1 MISIGRFVPVAI
13 ACGVYLTSPRAGLFA
28 QETPARPRITGI
40 NHLVFRVSD
49 AAAAQRF
56 YGELLGLGQR
66 AGVGGNNRIV
76 YNIGTR
82 QHVVVEPGL
91 PAGEDERLA
100 HVAFETADVK
110 AMATYLASRG
120 LATRA
125 SDSCQPG
132 SILVS
137 DPDGHPIEL
146 VQGQWPPRI
155 AAKTSE
161 RALSNR
167 MLHAGLTIRDEQAAN
182 KFYRE
187 TLGFSEIWRGGRPE
201 GVTQWVNMRV
211 PDGTDYLEY
220 MFINEKPDRRRLG
233 TLHHMALLVTDIQA
247 AWEEVARRMPEP
259 ARAQM
264 NSPSVGVNGRYQLN
278 LFDPDGT
285 RTEFMEPFRV
295 R

>member
-1 MISIGRFVPVAI
+1 MRRSAPVVI
-13 ACGVYLTSPRAGLFA
+13 AFGCYLIAAHGGVFA
-28 QETPARPRITGI
+28 QAPVARPRITGI
-40 NHLVFRVSD
+40 NHVAFRVSD

-66 AGVGGNNRIV
+66 AAVGGNRIV

-91 PAGEDERLA
+91 PSGEDERLG
-100 HVAFETADVK
+100 HLAFETADIK
-110 AMATYLASRG
+110 AMAAYLASRG

-125 SDSCQPG
+125 TDSCQPG

-146 VQGQWPPRI
+146 VQGQWPPRVGT
-155 AAKTSE
+155 KTAD

-167 MLHAGLTIRDEQAAN
+167 MLHAGLTIRDEQSAN
-182 KFYRE
+182 KFYRD

-220 MFINEKPDRRRLG
+220 MFISETPDRRRLG
-233 TLHHMALLVTDIQA
+233 TLHHMALLVPDMQA

-259 ARAQM
+259 ARGQM
-264 NSPSVGVNGRYQLN
+264 NAPSVGVNGRYQLN
-278 LFDPDGT
+278 LFDRDGT
-285 RTEFMEPFRV
+285 RTELMEPFRV

>member
-1 MISIGRFVPVAI
+1 MRRHLPFVIALGAYFISHG
-13 ACGVYLTSPRAGLFA
+13 GVLA
-28 QETPARPRITGI
+28 QAPPARPRITGI
-40 NHLVFRVSD
+40 NHVAFRVSD

-66 AGVGGNNRIV
+66 AGVGGNRVV

-91 PAGEDERLA
+91 PPGEDERLG
-100 HVAFETADVK
+100 HLAFETADIK
-110 AMATYLASRG
+110 AMAEYLASRG
-120 LATRA
+120 VATRA

-132 SILVS
+132 TLFVT
-137 DPDGHPIEL
+137 DPDGHPIEI
-146 VQGQWPPRI
+146 VQGQWPPRV
-155 AAKTSE
+155 ATKASD

-167 MLHAGLTIRDEQAAN
+167 MLHAGLTIRDEQAAD
-182 KFYRE
+182 KFYRD

-220 MFINEKPDRRRLG
+220 MFISEKPDRRRLG
-233 TLHHMALLVTDIQA
+233 TLHHMALLVPDIQA
-247 AWEEVARRMPEP
+247 AWEEVARRTAEP

-285 RTEFMEPFRV
+285 RTELMEPFRV

>member
-1 MISIGRFVPVAI
+1 LSGPA
-13 ACGVYLTSPRAGLFA
+13 
-28 QETPARPRITGI
+28 PARPRITGI
-40 NHLVFRVSD
+40 NHVAFRVS
-49 AAAAQRF
+49 AAAAARRF
-56 YGELLGLGQR
+56 DGELLGFGQQ
-66 AGVGGNNRIV
+66 AGVTGNRIV

-82 QHVVVEPGL
+82 QHVVVEAGL
-91 PAGEDERLA
+91 PPGEDERLA
-100 HVAFETADVK
+100 HLAFETADIKV
-110 AMATYLASRG
+110 MAEYLASRG
-120 LATRA
+120 FATRA

-132 SILVS
+132 SLLVT
-137 DPDGHPIEL
+137 DPDGHPIEI
-146 VQGQWPPRI
+146 VQGQWPPRV
-155 AAKTSE
+155 ATKTSD

-182 KFYRE
+182 TFYRDA
-187 TLGFSEIWRGGRPE
+187 LGFAEIWRGGRPE

-220 MFINEKPDRRRLG
+220 MFISEPPDRRRLG
-233 TLHHMALLVTDIQA
+233 TLHHMALLVPDMQA

-259 ARAQM
+259 ARARM

-285 RTEFMEPFRV
+285 RTELMEPFRV

>member
-1 MISIGRFVPVAI
+1 MRRIAPFVVVLAACFI
-13 ACGVYLTSPRAGLFA
+13 ADGGLFA
-28 QETPARPRITGI
+28 QAPPARPRVTGI
-40 NHLVFRVSD
+40 NHVALRVSD

-56 YGELLGLGQR
+56 YGELLGLAQR
-66 AGVGGNNRIV
+66 ADVGGNKLI

-91 PAGEDERLA
+91 AAGEDERLG
-100 HVAFETADVK
+100 HLAFETANIK
-110 AMATYLASRG
+110 AMAEYLASRG
-120 LATRA
+120 FATRA

-132 SILVS
+132 SLLVT
-137 DPDGHPIEL
+137 DPDGHHVEL
-146 VQGQWPPRI
+146 VQGPWPPRI
-155 AAKTSE
+155 AAKTPD

-182 KFYRE
+182 KFYRDA
-187 TLGFSEIWRGGRPE
+187 LGFSEIWRGGRPE

-220 MFINEKPDRRRLG
+220 MFISEKPDRRRLG
-233 TLHHMALLVTDIQA
+233 TLHHMALLVADMQA
-247 AWEEVARRMPEP
+247 AWEEVARRTPEP
-259 ARAQM
+259 ARTQM

-285 RTEFMEPFRV
+285 RTELMEPFRV